1 VLSAS
6 SPRRGVDHTARFAD
20 IAAADAMS
28 FEWLI
33 GPIGP
38 FASCC
43 DERRELAAVVSLA
56 GVVTHA
62 LYAEYASRCSECER
76 RFGAGA
82 VRWCVTGHKL
92 HPTCVKHVMNREV
105 CPIYGILHFE
115 VPSG

>member
-33 GPIGP
+33 GRP

-82 VRWCVTGHKL
+82 VRCCVTGHKL

-105 CPIYGILHFE
+105 CPICGILHFE
-115 VPSG
+115 VPSGL